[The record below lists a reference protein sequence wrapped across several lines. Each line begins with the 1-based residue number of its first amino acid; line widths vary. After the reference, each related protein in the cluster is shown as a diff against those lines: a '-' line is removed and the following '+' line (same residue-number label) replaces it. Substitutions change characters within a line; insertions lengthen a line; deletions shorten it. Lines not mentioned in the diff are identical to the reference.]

1 MTERRSPVGPI
12 AGIAFAA
19 LIVATFAAFFIT
31 QRLKREP
38 GVLGQ
43 VRATPFFSPNAD
55 GRFDRARIGFLLK
68 EADDVTVTVVDRDDQ
83 PIRRLARSEPLEAY
97 RQLRLAWDGRDDA
110 GRRAPDGTY
119 RIRVGLRQQGRS
131 VLLPRNIRLDTT
143 PPRPRVLS
151 IGPERT
157 PLPRPELLPR
167 RDGQP
172 ARVRVFVPVPGGQAR
187 AARARVIVYRTD
199 VSPAREVLTAPLD
212 VGTTIWEWDGTING
226 RNAAQGT
233 YLVAVESRDRAGN
246 IGTSPRRLP
255 PKPAYGRTLG
265 GRAGISVRYLNAQP
279 PTAPVQAA
287 QRTQFGVIT
296 GGGARYTWQIRRVG
310 QPRRAR
316 GRGTR
321 PLVRVRAPGGT
332 SGLYLFELR
341 TRTRQAAVP
350 FVVQSVQR
358 RKVLVVVPATT
369 WQGRNRVDDDG
380 DGWPDTLTGGLPVRT
395 ARIYAGGGLPAG
407 VASTVAPL
415 LIELDRQRRRY
426 DITTD
431 LALARGVGPRLEGHG
446 GVILAGD
453 TQWMDAALQRRL
465 RRFVTR
471 GGRLYTA
478 GVDSLRREVR
488 VTPLRALD
496 PTTAAPRDLF
506 GAQLAPVTR
515 APGTSIVVAEDPLRL
530 FEGTDGQF
538 DGFDAYEATRSLGP
552 ASRVVA
558 LGTTTDGERDVIVAA
573 RLGRGLVIRT
583 ALPQLPSK
591 LSRDPDLQA
600 LVRRIW
606 VLLNR

>member
-1 MTERRSPVGPI
+1 
-12 AGIAFAA
+12 
-19 LIVATFAAFFIT
+19 
-31 QRLKREP
+31 
-38 GVLGQ
+38 VLGQ
-43 VRATPFFSPNAD
+43 VRATPFFSPNSD
-55 GRFDRARIGFLLK
+55 SRFDRARIGFLLK
-68 EADDVTVTVVDRDDQ
+68 EPDDVTVTVVDRDGQ
-83 PIRRLARSEPLEAY
+83 PIRRLARNEPLDAY
-97 RQLRLAWDGRDDA
+97 RQLRLAWDGLDDS
-110 GRRAPDGTY
+110 GRRAPDETY
-119 RIRVGLRQQGRS
+119 RVRVGLRRQGRS
-131 VLLPRNIRLDTT
+131 VLLPRNIDLDTT

-167 RDGQP
+167 RDGAP
-172 ARVRVFVPVPGGQAR
+172 ARVRVFLPGR
-187 AARARVIVYRTD
+187 RARVLVYRTD
-199 VSPAREVLTAPLD
+199 VSPAREVLADGVPS
-212 VGTTIWEWDGTING
+212 GTFTWEWDGTVEG
-226 RNAAQGT
+226 RRVAQGS

-255 PKPAYGRTLG
+255 PKPAYGREVG
-265 GRAGISVRYLNAQP
+265 GRGGISVRYLNAQP
-279 PTAPVQAA
+279 PTAPVEAA
-287 QRTQFGVIT
+287 QRAEFGVLT
-296 GGGARYTWQIRRVG
+296 GGGERYAWQIRRVG
-310 QPRRAR
+310 QERRAN
-316 GRGTR
+316 GTGTR

-350 FVVQSVQR
+350 FVVQSVQKE
-358 RKVLVVVPATT
+358 KVLVIVPATT

-380 DGWPDTLTGGLPVRT
+380 DGWPDTLSGGLPVRT
-395 ARIYAGGGLPAG
+395 ARIYDGSGRPAG
-407 VASTVAPL
+407 VESTVAPL
-415 LIELDRQRRRY
+415 LIELDRQKRRY

-431 LALARGVGPRLEGHG
+431 LALARRIGPRVEDHS

-471 GGRLYTA
+471 GGRLYNA

-488 VTPLRALD
+488 VTPRRALD
-496 PTTAAPRDLF
+496 PTTPAPRDLF
-506 GAQLAPVTR
+506 GAELAPVTR

-558 LGTTTDGERDVIVAA
+558 LGTTVDGERDVIVAA

-591 LSRDPDLQA
+591 LSQDPDLQA

>member
-1 MTERRSPVGPI
+1 VGLI
-12 AGIAFAA
+12 AGIAFGA

-43 VRATPFFSPNAD
+43 VRATPFFSPNSD
-55 GRFDRARIGFLLK
+55 SRFDRARIGFLLK
-68 EADDVTVTVVDRDDQ
+68 EPDDVTVTVVDRDGQ
-83 PIRRLARSEPLEAY
+83 PIRRLARNEPLDAY
-97 RQLRLAWDGRDDA
+97 RQLRLAWDGLDDS
-110 GRRAPDGTY
+110 GRRAPDETY
-119 RIRVGLRQQGRS
+119 RVRVGLRRQGRS
-131 VLLPRNIRLDTT
+131 VLLPRNIDLDTT

-167 RDGQP
+167 RDGAP
-172 ARVRVFVPVPGGQAR
+172 ARVRVFLPGR
-187 AARARVIVYRTD
+187 RARVLVYRTD
-199 VSPAREVLTAPLD
+199 VSPAREVLADGVPS
-212 VGTTIWEWDGTING
+212 GTFTWEWDGTVEG
-226 RNAAQGT
+226 RRVAQGS

-255 PKPAYGRTLG
+255 PKPAYGREVG
-265 GRAGISVRYLNAQP
+265 GRGGISVRYLNAQP
-279 PTAPVQAA
+279 PTAPVEAA
-287 QRTQFGVIT
+287 QRAEFGVLT
-296 GGGARYTWQIRRVG
+296 GGGERYAWQIRRVG
-310 QPRRAR
+310 QERRAN
-316 GRGTR
+316 GTGTR

-350 FVVQSVQR
+350 FVVQSVQKE
-358 RKVLVVVPATT
+358 KVLVIVPATT

-380 DGWPDTLTGGLPVRT
+380 DGWPDTLSGGLPVRT
-395 ARIYAGGGLPAG
+395 ARIYDGSGRPAG
-407 VASTVAPL
+407 VESTVAPL
-415 LIELDRQRRRY
+415 LIELDRQKRRY

-431 LALARGVGPRLEGHG
+431 LALARRIGPRVEDHS

-471 GGRLYTA
+471 GGRLYNA

-488 VTPLRALD
+488 VTPRRALD
-496 PTTAAPRDLF
+496 PTTPAPRDLF
-506 GAQLAPVTR
+506 GAELAPVTR

-558 LGTTTDGERDVIVAA
+558 LGTTVDGERDVIVAA

-591 LSRDPDLQA
+591 LSQDPDLQA

>member
-1 MTERRSPVGPI
+1 MTERRSPVATI

-38 GVLGQ
+38 GALGQ
-43 VRATPFFSPNAD
+43 VRATPFFSPNQD

-68 EADDVTVTVVDRDDQ
+68 EPDDVTVTVVDRDDQ
-83 PIRRLARSEPLEAY
+83 PIRRLARNEPLEAY

-119 RIRVGLRQQGRS
+119 RVRVGLRRQGRS
-131 VLLPRNIRLDTT
+131 VLLPRNIDLDTT

-167 RDGQP
+167 RDGAP
-172 ARVRVFVPVPGGQAR
+172 ARVRVFLPGR
-187 AARARVIVYRTD
+187 KARVLVYRTD
-199 VSPAREVLTAPLD
+199 VTPAREVLAEGVPS
-212 VGTTIWEWDGTING
+212 GTYTWEWDGTVGG

-246 IGTSPRRLP
+246 IGTSPVRLP
-255 PKPAYGRTLG
+255 PKPPYGREIG

-279 PTAPVQAA
+279 PTAPAEAA
-287 QRTQFGVIT
+287 QRAEFGVIT
-296 GGGARYTWQIRRVG
+296 GGGERYTWQIRRVG
-310 QPRRAR
+310 QPRRAS
-316 GRGTR
+316 GSGTR
-321 PLVRVRAPGGT
+321 PLVRVRAPGGA

-350 FVVQSVQR
+350 FAVQSVQKER
-358 RKVLVVVPATT
+358 VLVILPATT

-380 DGWPDTLTGGLPVRT
+380 DGWPDTLSGGLPVRT
-395 ARIYAGGGLPAG
+395 ARIYDGGGLPAG
-407 VASTVAPL
+407 VESSVAPL
-415 LIELDRQRRRY
+415 LIELDRQKRRY

-431 LALARGVGPRLEGHG
+431 LALARGIGPKLEGHT

-453 TQWMDAALQRRL
+453 TQWMDAGLQRRL
-465 RRFVTR
+465 RRWVTR
-471 GGRLYTA
+471 GGRLYNA
-478 GVDSLRREVR
+478 GIDSLRREVR
-488 VTPLRALD
+488 VTPRRALD
-496 PTTAAPRDLF
+496 PTTPAPRDLF
-506 GAQLAPVTR
+506 GAQLAPVTTAR
-515 APGTSIVVAEDPLRL
+515 GTSIVVAEDPLRL

-538 DGFDAYEATRSLGP
+538 DGFDRYEATRSLGP

-558 LGTTTDGERDVIVAA
+558 LGTTADGERDVILAT
-573 RLGRGLVIRT
+573 RLNRGLVIRT
-583 ALPQLPSK
+583 ALPQLPSR
-591 LSRDPDLQA
+591 LSRDADLQA
-600 LVRRIW
+600 LIRRIW

>member
-1 MTERRSPVGPI
+1 MTERRSPVGLI

-43 VRATPFFSPNAD
+43 VRATPFFSPNSD

-83 PIRRLARSEPLEAY
+83 PIRRLARNEPLDAY
-97 RQLRLAWDGRDDA
+97 RQLRLVWDGRDDA

-119 RIRVGLRQQGRS
+119 RVRVGLRRQGRS
-131 VLLPRNIRLDTT
+131 VLLPRNIDLDTT

-167 RDGQP
+167 RDGAP
-172 ARVRVFVPVPGGQAR
+172 ARVRVFLPGR
-187 AARARVIVYRTD
+187 KARVLVYRTD
-199 VSPAREVLTAPLD
+199 VSPAREVLAEGVPS
-212 VGTTIWEWDGTING
+212 GTFTWEWDGTVEG
-226 RNAAQGT
+226 RRVAQGT

-255 PKPAYGRTLG
+255 PAPAYGREVG
-265 GRAGISVRYLNAQP
+265 GRGGISIRYLNAQP
-279 PTAPVQAA
+279 PTAPVEAA
-287 QRTQFGVIT
+287 QRAEFGVIT
-296 GGGARYTWQIRRVG
+296 GGGERYTWQIRRVG
-310 QPRRAR
+310 QPRRAS
-316 GRGTR
+316 GSGTR

-350 FVVQSVQR
+350 FAVQSVQQQ
-358 RKVLVVVPATT
+358 KVLVIVPATT

-380 DGWPDTLTGGLPVRT
+380 DGWPDTLSGGLPVRT
-395 ARIYAGGGLPAG
+395 ARIYNGGGLPAG
-407 VASTVAPL
+407 VESTVAPL
-415 LIELDRQRRRY
+415 LIELDQQKRRY

-431 LALARGVGPRLEGHG
+431 LALARGDGPRLEDHS

-471 GGRLYTA
+471 GGRLYNA

-488 VTPLRALD
+488 VTPRRALD
-496 PTTAAPRDLF
+496 PTTPAPRDLF
-506 GAQLAPVTR
+506 GAELAPVTR

-538 DGFDAYEATRSLGP
+538 DGFDQYEATRSLGP

-558 LGTTTDGERDVIVAA
+558 LGTTVDGERDVIVAA

-591 LSRDPDLQA
+591 LSQDPDLQA

>member
-1 MTERRSPVGPI
+1 VGLI
-12 AGIAFAA
+12 AGIAFGA

-43 VRATPFFSPNAD
+43 VRATPFFSPNSD
-55 GRFDRARIGFLLK
+55 SRFDRARIGFLLK
-68 EADDVTVTVVDRDDQ
+68 EPDDVTVTVVDRDGQ
-83 PIRRLARSEPLEAY
+83 PIRRLARNEPLDAY
-97 RQLRLAWDGRDDA
+97 RQLRLAWDGLDDT

-119 RIRVGLRQQGRS
+119 RVRVGLRRQGRS
-131 VLLPRNIRLDTT
+131 VLLPRNIDLDTT

-167 RDGQP
+167 RDGAP
-172 ARVRVFVPVPGGQAR
+172 ARVRVFLPGR
-187 AARARVIVYRTD
+187 RARVLVYRTD
-199 VSPAREVLTAPLD
+199 VSPAREVLADGVPS
-212 VGTTIWEWDGTING
+212 GTFTWEWDGTVEG
-226 RNAAQGT
+226 RRVAQGS

-255 PKPAYGRTLG
+255 PKPAYGREVG
-265 GRAGISVRYLNAQP
+265 GRGGISVRYLNAQP
-279 PTAPVQAA
+279 PTAPVEAA
-287 QRTQFGVIT
+287 QRAEFGVLT
-296 GGGARYTWQIRRVG
+296 GGGERYAWQIRRVG
-310 QPRRAR
+310 QERRAN
-316 GRGTR
+316 GTGTR

-350 FVVQSVQR
+350 FVVQSVQKE
-358 RKVLVVVPATT
+358 KVLVIVPATT

-380 DGWPDTLTGGLPVRT
+380 DGWPDTLSGGLPVRT
-395 ARIYAGGGLPAG
+395 ARIYDGSGLPAG
-407 VASTVAPL
+407 VESTVAPL
-415 LIELDRQRRRY
+415 LIELDRQKRRY

-431 LALARGVGPRLEGHG
+431 LALARRIGPRVEDHS

-471 GGRLYTA
+471 GGRLYNA

-488 VTPLRALD
+488 VTPRRALD
-496 PTTAAPRDLF
+496 PTTPAPRDLF
-506 GAQLAPVTR
+506 GAELAPVTR

-558 LGTTTDGERDVIVAA
+558 LGTTVDGERDVIVAA

-591 LSRDPDLQA
+591 LSQDPDLQA

>member
-1 MTERRSPVGPI
+1 MTERRSPVGLI

-43 VRATPFFSPNAD
+43 VRATPFFSPNSD

-83 PIRRLARSEPLEAY
+83 TIRRLARNEPLPAY

-110 GRRAPDGTY
+110 GRRAPDGRY
-119 RIRVGLRQQGRS
+119 RVRVGLRRQGRS
-131 VLLPRNIRLDTT
+131 VLLPRNIDLDTT

-151 IGPERT
+151 VGPERT

-167 RDGQP
+167 RDGAP
-172 ARVRVFVPVPGGQAR
+172 ARVRVFLPGR
-187 AARARVIVYRTD
+187 KARVLVYRTD
-199 VSPAREVLTAPLD
+199 VTPAREVLAEGVPS
-212 VGTTIWEWDGTING
+212 GTFTWEWDGTIDG

-255 PKPAYGRTLG
+255 PKPAYGQELG
-265 GRAGISVRYLNAQP
+265 GRGGISIRYLNAQP
-279 PTAPVQAA
+279 PTAPVEAA
-287 QRTQFGVIT
+287 QRAEFGVIT
-296 GGGARYTWQIRRVG
+296 GGGERYTWQIRRVG
-310 QPRRAR
+310 QPRRAN
-316 GRGTR
+316 GSGTR
-321 PLVRVRAPGGT
+321 ALVRVRAPGGT

-350 FVVQSVQR
+350 FAVQAVQKQ
-358 RKVLVVVPATT
+358 KVLVILPATT

-380 DGWPDTLTGGLPVRT
+380 DGWPDTLSGGLPVRT
-395 ARIYAGGGLPAG
+395 ARIYDGGGLPPG
-407 VASTVAPL
+407 VESTVAPL
-415 LIELDRQRRRY
+415 LIELDRQKRRY

-431 LALARGVGPRLEGHG
+431 LALARGEGPRLEDHS

-471 GGRLYTA
+471 GGRLYNA

-488 VTPLRALD
+488 VTPRRALD

-506 GAQLAPVTR
+506 GAELAPVTR

-558 LGTTTDGERDVIVAA
+558 LGTTPDGERDVIVAA

-591 LSRDPDLQA
+591 LSQDPDLQA